1 MKKIKVTKDLIDNLS
16 ELSKLNFDQKQS
28 QQIKFDLEKMLE
40 FVNTIS
46 QINTDNVEPLVYV
59 NEETKLLRE
68 DKVKDSL
75 SQADALKNA
84 PEKDSDYFKVPVV
97 LKVKECLNHSEYL
110 DLLTVD
116 RTRDLIC

>member
-1 MKKIKVTKDLIDNLS
+1 MKKIKVTQDLIDNLS

-59 NEETKLLRE
+59 NEETKLLRKDE
-68 DKVKDSL
+68 VKDSL
-75 SQADALKNA
+75 SQADALRNA

-97 LKVKECLNHSEYL
+97 LKK
-110 DLLTVD
+110 
-116 RTRDLIC
+116 

>member
-1 MKKIKVTKDLIDNLS
+1 MKKIKVTQELINNLS
-16 ELSKLNFDQKQS
+16 ELSKLNFNHKQS

-59 NEETKLLRE
+59 NEETKLLR
-68 DKVKDSL
+68 KDVVSDPL

-97 LKVKECLNHSEYL
+97 LKK
-110 DLLTVD
+110 
-116 RTRDLIC
+116 

>member
-46 QINTDNVEPLVYV
+46 QINTDSVEPLVYV
-59 NEETKLLRE
+59 NEETKLLRKDE
-68 DKVKDSL
+68 VKDSL
-75 SQADALKNA
+75 SQTDALKNA

-97 LKVKECLNHSEYL
+97 LKK
-110 DLLTVD
+110 
-116 RTRDLIC
+116 

>member
-1 MKKIKVTKDLIDNLS
+1 MKKIKVTKDLINNLS
-16 ELSKLNFDQKQS
+16 ELSKLSFDQKQS

-59 NEETKLLRE
+59 NEETKLLRKDE
-68 DKVKDSL
+68 VKDSL
-75 SQADALKNA
+75 SQTDALKNA

-97 LKVKECLNHSEYL
+97 LKK
-110 DLLTVD
+110 
-116 RTRDLIC
+116 

>member
-1 MKKIKVTKDLIDNLS
+1 MKKIKVTQDLIDNLS

-59 NEETKLLRE
+59 NEETKLLRK
-68 DKVKDSL
+68 DNVKDSL
-75 SQADALKNA
+75 SQTDALKNA
-84 PEKDSDYFKVPVV
+84 PDKDSDYFKVPVV
-97 LKVKECLNHSEYL
+97 LKK
-110 DLLTVD
+110 
-116 RTRDLIC
+116 

>member
-1 MKKIKVTKDLIDNLS
+1 MKKIKVTQDLIDNLS

-59 NEETKLLRE
+59 NEETKLLRNDE
-68 DKVKDSL
+68 VKDSL

-97 LKVKECLNHSEYL
+97 LKK
-110 DLLTVD
+110 
-116 RTRDLIC
+116 

>member
-1 MKKIKVTKDLIDNLS
+1 MKKIKVTQHLIDNLS

-59 NEETKLLRE
+59 NEETKLLRKDE
-68 DKVKDSL
+68 VKDSL
-75 SQADALKNA
+75 SQTDALKNA

-97 LKVKECLNHSEYL
+97 LKK
-110 DLLTVD
+110 
-116 RTRDLIC
+116 

>member
-1 MKKIKVTKDLIDNLS
+1 MKKIKVTQELINNLS
-16 ELSKLNFDQKQS
+16 ELSKLNFNQKQS

-59 NEETKLLRE
+59 NEETKLLR
-68 DKVKDSL
+68 KDVVSDPL

-97 LKVKECLNHSEYL
+97 LKK
-110 DLLTVD
+110 
-116 RTRDLIC
+116 

>member
-1 MKKIKVTKDLIDNLS
+1 MKKIKVTEDLIDNLS

-59 NEETKLLRE
+59 NEETKLLRKDE
-68 DKVKDSL
+68 VKDSL

-97 LKVKECLNHSEYL
+97 LKK
-110 DLLTVD
+110 
-116 RTRDLIC
+116 

>member
-1 MKKIKVTKDLIDNLS
+1 MKKIKVTQDLIDNLS

-46 QINTDNVEPLVYV
+46 QIKTDNVEPLVYV
-59 NEETKLLRE
+59 NEETKLLRKDE
-68 DKVKDSL
+68 VKDPL

-84 PEKDSDYFKVPVV
+84 PEKDSDYFKVPTV
-97 LKVKECLNHSEYL
+97 LKK
-110 DLLTVD
+110 
-116 RTRDLIC
+116 

>member
-1 MKKIKVTKDLIDNLS
+1 MKKIKVTQDLIDNLS
-16 ELSKLNFDQKQS
+16 ELSKLNFDQKQN

-59 NEETKLLRE
+59 NEETKLLRKDE
-68 DKVKDSL
+68 VKDSL
-75 SQADALKNA
+75 SQTDALKNA

-97 LKVKECLNHSEYL
+97 LKK
-110 DLLTVD
+110 
-116 RTRDLIC
+116 

>member
-1 MKKIKVTKDLIDNLS
+1 MKKIKVTQDLIDNLS

-97 LKVKECLNHSEYL
+97 LKK
-110 DLLTVD
+110 
-116 RTRDLIC
+116 

>member
-1 MKKIKVTKDLIDNLS
+1 MKKIKVTQDLIDNLS

-59 NEETKLLRE
+59 NVETKLLRKDE
-68 DKVKDSL
+68 VKDSL

-97 LKVKECLNHSEYL
+97 LKK
-110 DLLTVD
+110 
-116 RTRDLIC
+116 

>member
-1 MKKIKVTKDLIDNLS
+1 MKKIKVTQDLIDNLS

-46 QINTDNVEPLVYV
+46 QIKTDNVEPLVYV
-59 NEETKLLRE
+59 NEETKLLRKDE
-68 DKVKDSL
+68 VKDPL

-97 LKVKECLNHSEYL
+97 LKK
-110 DLLTVD
+110 
-116 RTRDLIC
+116 

>member
-1 MKKIKVTKDLIDNLS
+1 MKKIKVTQHLIDNLS

-59 NEETKLLRE
+59 NEETKLLRKDE
-68 DKVKDSL
+68 VKDSL

-97 LKVKECLNHSEYL
+97 LKK
-110 DLLTVD
+110 
-116 RTRDLIC
+116 

>member
-1 MKKIKVTKDLIDNLS
+1 MKKIKVTQELINNLS
-16 ELSKLNFDQKQS
+16 ELSKLNFDHKQS

-59 NEETKLLRE
+59 NVETKLLRKDE
-68 DKVKDSL
+68 VKDSL

-97 LKVKECLNHSEYL
+97 LKK
-110 DLLTVD
+110 
-116 RTRDLIC
+116 

>member
-1 MKKIKVTKDLIDNLS
+1 MKKIKVTQDLIDNLS

-59 NEETKLLRE
+59 NEETKLLRKDE
-68 DKVKDSL
+68 VKDSL
-75 SQADALKNA
+75 SQTDALKNA

-97 LKVKECLNHSEYL
+97 LKK
-110 DLLTVD
+110 
-116 RTRDLIC
+116 

>member
-1 MKKIKVTKDLIDNLS
+1 MKKIKVTQDLIDNLS

-59 NEETKLLRE
+59 NEETKLLRKDE
-68 DKVKDSL
+68 VKDSL

-97 LKVKECLNHSEYL
+97 LKK
-110 DLLTVD
+110 
-116 RTRDLIC
+116 

>member
-59 NEETKLLRE
+59 NEETKLLRKDE
-68 DKVKDSL
+68 VKDSL
-75 SQADALKNA
+75 SQADALRNA

-97 LKVKECLNHSEYL
+97 LKK
-110 DLLTVD
+110 
-116 RTRDLIC
+116 

>member
-1 MKKIKVTKDLIDNLS
+1 MNIIVYNTIFEQLKNMKKIKVTKDLINNLS

-75 SQADALKNA
+75 SQTDALKNA

-97 LKVKECLNHSEYL
+97 LKK
-110 DLLTVD
+110 
-116 RTRDLIC
+116 

>member
-97 LKVKECLNHSEYL
+97 LKK
-110 DLLTVD
+110 
-116 RTRDLIC
+116 

>member
-1 MKKIKVTKDLIDNLS
+1 MKKIKVTQDLIDNLS

-59 NEETKLLRE
+59 NEETKLLRKDE
-68 DKVKDSL
+68 VKDSL
-75 SQADALKNA
+75 SQAL
-84 PEKDSDYFKVPVV
+84 
-97 LKVKECLNHSEYL
+97 
-110 DLLTVD
+110 
-116 RTRDLIC
+116 

>member
-59 NEETKLLRE
+59 NEETKLLRK
-68 DKVKDSL
+68 DKVKDSI
-75 SQADALKNA
+75 SQTDALKNA

-97 LKVKECLNHSEYL
+97 LKK
-110 DLLTVD
+110 
-116 RTRDLIC
+116 

>member
-1 MKKIKVTKDLIDNLS
+1 MKKIKVTQNLIDNLS

-59 NEETKLLRE
+59 NEETKLLRKDE
-68 DKVKDSL
+68 VKDSL

-97 LKVKECLNHSEYL
+97 LKK
-110 DLLTVD
+110 
-116 RTRDLIC
+116 